1 MALEAD
7 HLFVAI
13 TTPEI
18 SAILS
23 VFNENAELNRTLA
36 SLNQADGLEETIVVN
51 DASTARVLFSI
62 RTKNLRTISHRRRV
76 GVAASRHEAT
86 LLSKGKAYAYLD
98 AHQRVTPDCLSKCAN
113 LSIKRRAIV
122 TPDIR
127 DFGPDIHSMR
137 GAEFVMRRGKPPFG
151 AEWRLRA
158 ATPPVSRVSSL
169 KAPAYVIPASVYPKV
184 SWSPLLRGWGGS
196 EACVSLKAFFTGVPI
211 LHLCGPIAYHKFK
224 TKFHYPVTWDEIWR
238 NHALI
243 ARICFSERTWYDY
256 WLPKIFE
263 PHLNETVQR
272 EMDSAEVRE
281 EQRAF
286 QKLKVRPDHEFW
298 TRLVFRAVPK
308 SVRIE

>member
-1 MALEAD
+1 MA
-7 HLFVAI
+7 FSSMRRPQV
-13 TTPEI
+13 

-23 VFNENAELNRTLA
+23 AFNERAELDRTID
-36 SLNQADGLEETIVVN
+36 SIQAANGIRETIIVD
-51 DASTARVLFSI
+51 DASSQRVSFSTQVPNVRVI
-62 RTKNLRTISHRRRV
+62 RHRHRR

-86 LLSKGKAYAYLD
+86 LVASGKAYAYFD
-98 AHQRVTPDCLSKCAN
+98 AHQRVTSNCLADCARL
-113 LSIKRRAIV
+113 AIRHRCVV

-127 DFGPDIHSMR
+127 DFRPEYRVMR

-151 AEWRLRA
+151 AEWRTRA
-158 ATPPVSRVSSL
+158 PTPPISRISSL

-184 SWSPLLRGWGGS
+184 AWSPLLRGWGGS

-298 TRLVFRAVPK
+298 TQLVFRAVPK

>member
-1 MALEAD
+1 M
-7 HLFVAI
+7 F
-13 TTPEI
+13 
-18 SAILS
+18 SAIITAFDETEDLI
-23 VFNENAELNRTLA
+23 LTLQ
-36 SLNQADGLEETIVVN
+36 SLEDSCTYPTEVIVVN
-51 DASTARVLFSI
+51 DGSQEIDNPLSSFDSI
-62 RTKNLRTISHRRRV
+62 KEIRHAHRLGV
-76 GVAASRHEAT
+76 GASRHEAA
-86 LLSKGKAYAYLD
+86 SAAQGKHFVFLD
-98 AHQRVTPDCLSKCAN
+98 AHHLFQEGCIEQSCRIAESEN
-113 LSIKRRAIV
+113 SIV
-122 TPDIR
+122 VPCIR
-127 DFGPDIHSMR
+127 DFEENSGTMH
-137 GAEFVMRRGKPPFG
+137 GAYFSWNDEAPPFH
-151 AEWRLRA
+151 AEWKML
-158 ATPPVSRVSSL
+158 PPDKKVSPVSSL
-169 KAPAYVIPASVYPKV
+169 KAPAYVIPASIYPKV
-184 SWSPLLRGWGGS
+184 AWSPLLQGWGGS

-308 SVRIE
+308 SVKIE

>member
-1 MALEAD
+1 
-7 HLFVAI
+7 
-13 TTPEI
+13 
-18 SAILS
+18 
-23 VFNENAELNRTLA
+23 
-36 SLNQADGLEETIVVN
+36 
-51 DASTARVLFSI
+51 
-62 RTKNLRTISHRRRV
+62 
-76 GVAASRHEAT
+76 
-86 LLSKGKAYAYLD
+86 
-98 AHQRVTPDCLSKCAN
+98 
-113 LSIKRRAIV
+113 
-122 TPDIR
+122 
-127 DFGPDIHSMR
+127 
-137 GAEFVMRRGKPPFG
+137 MRRGKPPFG
-151 AEWRLRA
+151 AEWKLTRPRKNISPVNSLR
-158 ATPPVSRVSSL
+158 
-169 KAPAYVIPASVYPKV
+169 APAYVIPASIYPKV
-184 SWSPLLRGWGGS
+184 AWSPLLRGWGGS

-286 QKLKVRPDHEFW
+286 QKLKVRSDHEFW

-308 SVRIE
+308 SVKIE

>member
-1 MALEAD
+1 MA
-7 HLFVAI
+7 
-13 TTPEI
+13 I
-18 SAILS
+18 SAIITE
-23 VFNENAELNRTLA
+23 FNENLDLCKTLE
-36 SLNQADGLEETIVVN
+36 SLIDNT
-51 DASTARVLFSI
+51 
-62 RTKNLRTISHRRRV
+62 
-76 GVAASRHEAT
+76 T
-86 LLSKGKAYAYLD
+86 LLSDVVIVDDGSDIESNVDHFQIRHPAIRFQLRRHDTRMGVGCSREEACRASIGSFFAILD
-98 AHQRVTPDCLSKCAN
+98 AHQSFEHGCLDECARICSERN
-113 LSIKRRAIV
+113 AIV
-122 TPDIR
+122 TPCIK
-127 DFGPDIHSMR
+127 DFEERIHFLH
-137 GAEFVMRRGKPPFG
+137 GATFELVDDKPIFS
-151 AEWRLRA
+151 AKWRNLKSKRQIH
-158 ATPPVSRVSSL
+158 PVSSL

-184 SWSPLLRGWGGS
+184 AWSPLLRGWGGS

-263 PHLNETVQR
+263 PRLNETVQR

-308 SVRIE
+308 SVKIE